1 MDLTNLENNVMLELY
16 QMDNLP
22 EAIKQM
28 DASEVRNELGTIRGT
43 MEDINTRMGQYFE
56 SIAKTQKNKEYER

>member
-1 MDLTNLENNVMLELY
+1 
-16 QMDNLP
+16 
-22 EAIKQM
+22 M